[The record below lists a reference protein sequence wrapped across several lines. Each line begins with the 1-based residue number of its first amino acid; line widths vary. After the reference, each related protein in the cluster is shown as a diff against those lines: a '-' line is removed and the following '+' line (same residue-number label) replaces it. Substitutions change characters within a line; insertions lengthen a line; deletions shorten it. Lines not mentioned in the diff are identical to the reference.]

1 MREKNHILNILN
13 QKSLRPKKERKR
25 TTLVI
30 IRFASLFGADRNVKG
45 DHVVALYGHNDV
57 LIGEQCS
64 ILAQEFF

>member
-1 MREKNHILNILN
+1 MREIKHILNILN
-13 QKSLRPKKERKR
+13 QESLRPTRKR

-30 IRFASLFGADRNVKG
+30 LRFASLFGADRNVKG